1 MQAQRSVLTTQ
12 AEVSRM
18 HLLFLVHHIS
28 NIAQGSILRILISFR
43 SSAISW
49 KGMSQQTQLNRY
61 DN

>member
-1 MQAQRSVLTTQ
+1 
-12 AEVSRM
+12 M
-18 HLLFLVHHIS
+18 HLLLFLVHHIS

-49 KGMSQQTQLNRY
+49 KRMLQQTQLNRF